1 LTNKFKI
8 GDRVRMTSRTYDR
21 IAYGQRGEV
30 MEDSSNPYVAWDGLT
45 DGHDGL
51 MHDGSTNQWAVD
63 QEHLEKLVPAST
75 YLNGHEDDM
84 IFTIPAQASYFDLLK
99 KQERFLTAWKDGPEF
114 SLTGD
119 NYFNT
124 QRDADNHANAIAAAE
139 ADVTV
144 VVLKVVSSHSSRVVV
159 STEAL

>member
-1 LTNKFKI
+1 
-8 GDRVRMTSRTYDR
+8 M
-21 IAYGQRGEV
+21 A
-30 MEDSSNPYVAWDGLT
+30 
-45 DGHDGL
+45 
-51 MHDGSTNQWAVD
+51 
-63 QEHLEKLVPAST
+63 LV
-75 YLNGHEDDM
+75 
-84 IFTIPAQASYFDLLK
+84 
-99 KQERFLTAWKDGPEF
+99 KQERFLTAWKDGPDF

-119 NYFNT
+119 NAFST